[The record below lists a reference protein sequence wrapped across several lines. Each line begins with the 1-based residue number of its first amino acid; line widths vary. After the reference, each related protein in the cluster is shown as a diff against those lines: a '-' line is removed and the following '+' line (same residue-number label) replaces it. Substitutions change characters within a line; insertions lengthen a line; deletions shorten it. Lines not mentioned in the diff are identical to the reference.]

1 MGDDT
6 LDPRNSYDLMLEN
19 DHQRLEWLEAQ
30 NTKKSYT
37 GRYNFRWSVTGRGW
51 RLLETSGGPRMEP
64 TFATVRE
71 AIDYAMVQ
79 EQKKGDEYIDHG
91 KSPYDAGVGPLKK
104 N

>member
-1 MGDDT
+1 MNNDT
-6 LDPRNSYDLMLEN
+6 EILD
-19 DHQRLEWLEAQ
+19 WLETQ
-30 NTKKSYT
+30 NSKKSYT
-37 GRYNFRWSVTGRGW
+37 GRCNFRWSVTGRGW
-51 RLLETSGGPRMEP
+51 RLLETSSGPRMEP

-79 EQKKGDEYIDHG
+79 EQEQKKADKYIDHG